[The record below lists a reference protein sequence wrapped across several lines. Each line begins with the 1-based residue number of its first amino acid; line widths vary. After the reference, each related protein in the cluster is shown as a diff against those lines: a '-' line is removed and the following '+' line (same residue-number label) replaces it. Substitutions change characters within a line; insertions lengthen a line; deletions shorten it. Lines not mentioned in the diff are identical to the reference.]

1 MELDKGKLLSIYENI
16 EEARKQREDYISMVQ
31 KIDEEIQ
38 IKILEYRI
46 ASVSRILDYIHS
58 NQMKVASDLKQFDT
72 LITHCCNKL
81 NGNIDGIEIELEGKN
96 EK

>member
-1 MELDKGKLLSIYENI
+1 MEYDKGHLLNIYDAIKDKRENQKEYIKQVQELDNEI
-16 EEARKQREDYISMVQ
+16 
-31 KIDEEIQ
+31 KID
-38 IKILEYRI
+38 ILEYRI
-46 ASVSRILDYIHS
+46 ASVKRILDYIHS